1 MGGPESRPESSEP
14 RIPSSTPRWR
24 VPVPLRVLLADDHV
38 LVRDGIKVTLEVNG
52 FTIVGEAS
60 EGREAV
66 KMVRELK
73 PDVAVFDVSMPGLN
87 GVDAARIALKELPGL
102 KVVLLTVHTE
112 NEYVDEAL
120 KAGVSGYVLTKQA
133 TADLIRAIQEVSL
146 GNIYLSPGISRAV
159 MEAFRSGQQLAS
171 RTLTAREREVLQLIA
186 EGRTTKEIGSVLGI
200 SVKTAETHRSRVMD
214 KLEIRDTAGL
224 VRYAIRMGLISP

>member
-1 MGGPESRPESSEP
+1 VAGKPSTHKNP
-14 RIPSSTPRWR
+14 RNRER
-24 VPVPLRVLLADDHV
+24 LVPTRVLLADDHV
-38 LVRDGIKVTLEVNG
+38 LVRDGIKITLEANG
-52 FTIVGEAS
+52 FKIVVEAS

-66 KMVRELK
+66 QMVRDLK

-87 GVDAARIALKELPGL
+87 GVDAARIAIKESPGL
-102 KVVLLTVHTE
+102 KIVLLTVHTE

-120 KAGVSGYVLTKQA
+120 KAGVSGYVLKKQA
-133 TADLIRAIQEVSL
+133 TADLIRAIEEVSL

-159 MEAFRSGQQLAS
+159 MEAFRSGTQLAS

-186 EGRTTKEIGSVLGI
+186 EGRTTKEIGGVLGI

-224 VRYAIRMGLISP
+224 VRYAIRMGLITA

>member
-1 MGGPESRPESSEP
+1 MP
-14 RIPSSTPRWR
+14 T
-24 VPVPLRVLLADDHV
+24 RVLLADDHV
-38 LVRDGIKVTLEVNG
+38 LVRDGIKITLEANG
-52 FTIVGEAS
+52 FQIVGEAS

-66 KMVRELK
+66 RMVRELN
-73 PDVAVFDVSMPGLN
+73 PEVAVFDVSMPGLN
-87 GVDAARIALKELPGL
+87 GVDAARLALHEKPGL
-102 KVVLLTVHTE
+102 KIVLLTVHTE

-120 KAGVSGYVLTKQA
+120 KAGVSGYVLKKQA

-159 MEAFRSGQQLAS
+159 MEAFRSGTQLAS

-186 EGRTTKEIGSVLGI
+186 EGRTTKEIGGVLGI

-224 VRYAIRMGLISP
+224 VRYAIRVGLITA

>member
-1 MGGPESRPESSEP
+1 
-14 RIPSSTPRWR
+14 
-24 VPVPLRVLLADDHV
+24 VPTRVLLADDHV
-38 LVRDGIKVTLEVNG
+38 LVRDGIKITLEANG
-52 FTIVGEAS
+52 FLIVGEAS

-66 KMVRELK
+66 RMVRELN

-87 GVDAARIALKELPGL
+87 GVDAARLALHEKPGL
-102 KVVLLTVHTE
+102 KVVLLTVHNG

-120 KAGVSGYVLTKQA
+120 KAGVSGYVLKKQA

-159 MEAFRSGQQLAS
+159 MEAFRSGTQLAS

-186 EGRTTKEIGSVLGI
+186 EGRTTKEIGGVLGI

-224 VRYAIRMGLISP
+224 VRYAIRVGLITA

>member
-1 MGGPESRPESSEP
+1 VS
-14 RIPSSTPRWR
+14 
-24 VPVPLRVLLADDHV
+24 LRVLLADDHV
-38 LVRDGIKVTLEVNG
+38 LVRDGIKVTLEANG
-52 FTIVGEAS
+52 LSIVGEAS
-60 EGREAV
+60 DGREAV
-66 KMVRELK
+66 AMVRDLK

-87 GVDAARIALKELPGL
+87 GMDAARLALREVPSI

-120 KAGVSGYVLTKQA
+120 RAGVSGYVLKKQA
-133 TADLIRAIQEVSL
+133 TADLLKAIDEVSR

-159 MEAFRSGQQLAS
+159 MEAFRSGTHFAA

-186 EGRTTKEIGSVLGI
+186 EGKTTKEIGSVLGI

-224 VRYAIRMGLISP
+224 VRYAIRMGLITA

>member
-1 MGGPESRPESSEP
+1 
-14 RIPSSTPRWR
+14 

-120 KAGVSGYVLTKQA
+120 KAGVSGYVLKRQA

-186 EGRTTKEIGSVLGI
+186 EGKTTKEIGSVLGI

>member
-1 MGGPESRPESSEP
+1 MSL
-14 RIPSSTPRWR
+14 RI
-24 VPVPLRVLLADDHV
+24 LLADDHV

-52 FTIVGEAS
+52 FEIVGEAS
-60 EGREAV
+60 DGREAV
-66 KMVRELK
+66 RMVRELK

-87 GVDAARIALKELPGL
+87 GVDAARIAIKESPGI
-102 KVVLLTVHTE
+102 KIVLLTVHIE

-120 KAGVSGYVLTKQA
+120 RAGVSGYVLKKQA
-133 TADLIRAIQEVSL
+133 TADLIKAIQEVSH

-159 MEAFRSGQQLAS
+159 MEAFRSGKELAA

-186 EGRTTKEIGSVLGI
+186 EGKTTKEIGGVLGI

>member
-1 MGGPESRPESSEP
+1 
-14 RIPSSTPRWR
+14 
-24 VPVPLRVLLADDHV
+24 
-38 LVRDGIKVTLEVNG
+38 
-52 FTIVGEAS
+52 
-60 EGREAV
+60 
-66 KMVRELK
+66 MVRELK

-87 GVDAARIALKELPGL
+87 GVDAARIALKENPGT

-120 KAGVSGYVLTKQA
+120 RAGVSGYVLKKQA
-133 TADLIRAIQEVSL
+133 TADLIRAITEVSM

-159 MEAFRSGQQLAS
+159 MEAFRSGKELAA

-186 EGRTTKEIGSVLGI
+186 EGKTTKEIGSVLGI

-224 VRYAIRMGLISP
+224 VRYAIRMGLVTP

>member
-1 MGGPESRPESSEP
+1 VSL
-14 RIPSSTPRWR
+14 RI
-24 VPVPLRVLLADDHV
+24 LLADDHV

-52 FTIVGEAS
+52 FDIIGEAAD
-60 EGREAV
+60 GREAV
-66 KMVRELK
+66 RMVRELK

-87 GVDAARIALKELPGL
+87 GVDAARIAIKESPGI
-102 KVVLLTVHTE
+102 KIVLLTVHIE

-120 KAGVSGYVLTKQA
+120 RAGVSGYVLKKQA
-133 TADLIRAIQEVSL
+133 TADLIKAIQEVSH

-159 MEAFRSGQQLAS
+159 MEAFRSGKELAA
-171 RTLTAREREVLQLIA
+171 RTLSAREREVLQLIA
-186 EGRTTKEIGSVLGI
+186 EGKTTKEIGGVLGI

>member
-1 MGGPESRPESSEP
+1 M
-14 RIPSSTPRWR
+14 
-24 VPVPLRVLLADDHV
+24 PLRVLLADDHI
-38 LVRDGIKVTLEVNG
+38 LVRDGIKVTLEANG
-52 FTIVGEAS
+52 LSIVGEAS

-66 KMVRELK
+66 KMVRDLK

-87 GVDAARIALKELPGL
+87 GVDAARIALKENPGT

-120 KAGVSGYVLTKQA
+120 RAGVSGYVLKKQA

-159 MEAFRSGQQLAS
+159 MEAFRSGKELAA

-186 EGRTTKEIGSVLGI
+186 EGKTTKEIGSVLGI

-224 VRYAIRMGLISP
+224 VRYAIRMGLVTP

>member
-1 MGGPESRPESSEP
+1 
-14 RIPSSTPRWR
+14 
-24 VPVPLRVLLADDHV
+24 VPIRVLLADDHE
-38 LVRDGIKVTLEVNG
+38 LVRDGIKITLESNG
-52 FTIVGEAS
+52 LTIVGEAS

-66 KMVRELK
+66 RMARDLK

-87 GVDAARIALKELPGL
+87 GVDAARLAIKETPGL
-102 KVVLLTVHTE
+102 KIVLLTVHTE

-120 KAGVSGYVLTKQA
+120 KAGVSGYVLKKQA
-133 TADLIRAIQEVSL
+133 TADLVRAIEQVSL

-159 MEAFRSGQQLAS
+159 MEAFRSGTQLAS

-186 EGRTTKEIGSVLGI
+186 EGKTTKEIGGVLGI

-224 VRYAIRMGLISP
+224 VRYAIRVGLISA

>member
-1 MGGPESRPESSEP
+1 
-14 RIPSSTPRWR
+14 

-120 KAGVSGYVLTKQA
+120 KAGVSGYVLKKQA

>member
-1 MGGPESRPESSEP
+1 VVVARSPLWS
-14 RIPSSTPRWR
+14 
-24 VPVPLRVLLADDHV
+24 VPVLRILLADDHV
-38 LVRDGIKVTLEVNG
+38 LVRDGIKITLETNG
-52 FTIVGEAS
+52 FEIIGEAAD
-60 EGREAV
+60 GREAIR
-66 KMVRELK
+66 MVRELQ

-87 GVDAARIALKELPGL
+87 GVDAARIAIKESPSV
-102 KVVLLTVHTE
+102 KVVLLTVHIE

-120 KAGVSGYVLTKQA
+120 RAGVSGYVLKKQA
-133 TADLIRAIQEVSL
+133 TADLIKAIQEVSH

-159 MEAFRSGQQLAS
+159 MEAFRSGKELAA

-186 EGRTTKEIGSVLGI
+186 EGKTTKEIGGVLGI

>member
-1 MGGPESRPESSEP
+1 
-14 RIPSSTPRWR
+14 
-24 VPVPLRVLLADDHV
+24 VPVPLRILLADDHV

-52 FTIVGEAS
+52 FKIIGEAS
-60 EGREAV
+60 DGREAV
-66 KMVRELK
+66 RMVRELK

-87 GVDAARIALKELPGL
+87 GVDAARIAIKESPEI
-102 KVVLLTVHTE
+102 KIVLLTVHIE

-120 KAGVSGYVLTKQA
+120 RAGVSGYVLKKQA
-133 TADLIRAIQEVSL
+133 TADLIKAIQEVSA

-159 MEAFRSGQQLAS
+159 MEAFRSGKELAA
-171 RTLTAREREVLQLIA
+171 RTLSAREREVLQLIA
-186 EGRTTKEIGSVLGI
+186 EGKTTKEIGGVLGI

-224 VRYAIRMGLISP
+224 VRYAIRMGLVSP

>member
-1 MGGPESRPESSEP
+1 M
-14 RIPSSTPRWR
+14 
-24 VPVPLRVLLADDHV
+24 PLRVLLADDHV

-120 KAGVSGYVLTKQA
+120 KAGVSGYVLKKQA
-133 TADLIRAIQEVSL
+133 TSDLIRAIHEVSV

-186 EGRTTKEIGSVLGI
+186 EGKTTKEIGSVLGI

-224 VRYAIRMGLISP
+224 VRYAIRMGLITP

>member
-1 MGGPESRPESSEP
+1 LASGSLRNHKDP
-14 RIPSSTPRWR
+14 RLGE
-24 VPVPLRVLLADDHV
+24 PVPLRVLLADDHV
-38 LVRDGIKVTLEVNG
+38 LVRDGIKTTLEANG
-52 FTIVGEAS
+52 LSIVGEAS

-73 PDVAVFDVSMPGLN
+73 PDVAIFDVSMPGLN
-87 GVDAARIALKELPGL
+87 GVDAARIALKENPGT

-120 KAGVSGYVLTKQA
+120 RAGVSGYVLKKQA
-133 TADLIRAIQEVSL
+133 TADLVRAIHEVSM

-159 MEAFRSGQQLAS
+159 MEAFRSGKELAA

-186 EGRTTKEIGSVLGI
+186 EGKTTKEIGSVLGI

-224 VRYAIRMGLISP
+224 VRYAIRMGLVTP

>member
-1 MGGPESRPESSEP
+1 VIHK
-14 RIPSSTPRWR
+14 IPAYGE
-24 VPVPLRVLLADDHV
+24 PVPTRVLLADDHV
-38 LVRDGIKVTLEVNG
+38 LVRDGIKITLEANG
-52 FTIVGEAS
+52 LTIVGEAS

-66 KMVRELK
+66 RMVRDLK

-87 GVDAARIALKELPGL
+87 GVDAARMALKEMPGL

-120 KAGVSGYVLTKQA
+120 KAGVSGYVLKKQA
-133 TADLIRAIQEVSL
+133 TADLIRAIEEVSL

-159 MEAFRSGQQLAS
+159 MEAFRSGTQLAS
-171 RTLTAREREVLQLIA
+171 RTLSAREREVLQLIA
-186 EGRTTKEIGSVLGI
+186 EGKTTKEIGGVLGI

-224 VRYAIRMGLISP
+224 VRYAIRMGLITP

>member
-1 MGGPESRPESSEP
+1 M
-14 RIPSSTPRWR
+14 
-24 VPVPLRVLLADDHV
+24 PLRVLLADDHV
-38 LVRDGIKVTLEVNG
+38 LVRDGIKITLESNG
-52 FTIVGEAS
+52 LTIVGEAS

-66 KMVRELK
+66 KMVRDLK

-87 GVDAARIALKELPGL
+87 GVDAARIALKENPGT

-120 KAGVSGYVLTKQA
+120 RAGVSGYVLKKQA

-159 MEAFRSGQQLAS
+159 MEAFRSGKELAA

-186 EGRTTKEIGSVLGI
+186 EGKTTKEIGSVLGI

-224 VRYAIRMGLISP
+224 VRYAIRMGLVTP

>member
-1 MGGPESRPESSEP
+1 
-14 RIPSSTPRWR
+14 
-24 VPVPLRVLLADDHV
+24 VPLRVLLADDHI
-38 LVRDGIKVTLEVNG
+38 LVRDGIKVTLEANG
-52 FTIVGEAS
+52 LSIVGEAS

-66 KMVRELK
+66 KMVRDLK

-87 GVDAARIALKELPGL
+87 GVDAARIALKENPGT

-120 KAGVSGYVLTKQA
+120 RAGVSGYVLKKQA

-159 MEAFRSGQQLAS
+159 MEAFRSGKELAA

-186 EGRTTKEIGSVLGI
+186 EGKTTKEIGSVLGI

-224 VRYAIRMGLISP
+224 VRYAIRMGLVTP

>member
-1 MGGPESRPESSEP
+1 M
-14 RIPSSTPRWR
+14 
-24 VPVPLRVLLADDHV
+24 PLRVLLADDHV
-38 LVRDGIKVTLEVNG
+38 LVRDGIKVTLESNG
-52 FTIVGEAS
+52 LQIVGEAS

-66 KMVRELK
+66 KMVRDLK

-87 GVDAARIALKELPGL
+87 GVDAARIALKETPGT

-120 KAGVSGYVLTKQA
+120 RAGVSGYVLKKQA

-159 MEAFRSGQQLAS
+159 MEAFRSGRELAA

-186 EGRTTKEIGSVLGI
+186 EGKTTKEIGSVLGI

-224 VRYAIRMGLISP
+224 VRYAIRMGLVTP

>member
-1 MGGPESRPESSEP
+1 
-14 RIPSSTPRWR
+14 
-24 VPVPLRVLLADDHV
+24 VPLRVLLADDHV
-38 LVRDGIKVTLEVNG
+38 LVRDGIKVTLEANG
-52 FTIVGEAS
+52 LSIVGEAS

-73 PDVAVFDVSMPGLN
+73 PDVAIFDVSMPGLN
-87 GVDAARIALKELPGL
+87 GVDAARIALKENPGT

-120 KAGVSGYVLTKQA
+120 RAGVSGYVLKKQA
-133 TADLIRAIQEVSL
+133 TADLVRAIHEVSV

-159 MEAFRSGQQLAS
+159 MEAFRSGKELAA

-186 EGRTTKEIGSVLGI
+186 EGKTTKEIGSVLGI

-224 VRYAIRMGLISP
+224 VRYAIRMGLVTP

>member
-1 MGGPESRPESSEP
+1 
-14 RIPSSTPRWR
+14 
-24 VPVPLRVLLADDHV
+24 VPLRVLLADDHV

-120 KAGVSGYVLTKQA
+120 KAGVSGYVLKKQA
-133 TADLIRAIQEVSL
+133 TADLIRAIHEVSL

-186 EGRTTKEIGSVLGI
+186 EGKTTKEIGSVLGI

>member
-1 MGGPESRPESSEP
+1 MASGNQRNHKDP
-14 RIPSSTPRWR
+14 RLGEQ
-24 VPVPLRVLLADDHV
+24 VPLRVLLADDHI
-38 LVRDGIKVTLEVNG
+38 LVRDGIKVTLEANG
-52 FTIVGEAS
+52 LSIVGEAS

-66 KMVRELK
+66 KMVRDLK

-87 GVDAARIALKELPGL
+87 GVDAARIALKENPGT

-120 KAGVSGYVLTKQA
+120 RAGVSGYVLKKQA

-159 MEAFRSGQQLAS
+159 MEAFRSGKELAA

-186 EGRTTKEIGSVLGI
+186 EGKTTKEIGSVLGI

-224 VRYAIRMGLISP
+224 VRYAIRMGLVTP

>member
-1 MGGPESRPESSEP
+1 LASGSQRNHKDP
-14 RIPSSTPRWR
+14 RLGEQ
-24 VPVPLRVLLADDHV
+24 VPLRVLLADDHI
-38 LVRDGIKVTLEVNG
+38 LVRDGIKVTLEANG
-52 FTIVGEAS
+52 LSIVGEAS

-66 KMVRELK
+66 KMVRDLK

-87 GVDAARIALKELPGL
+87 GVDAARIALKENPGT

-120 KAGVSGYVLTKQA
+120 RAGVSGYVLKKQA

-159 MEAFRSGQQLAS
+159 MEAFRSGKELAA

-186 EGRTTKEIGSVLGI
+186 EGKTTKEIGSVLGI

-224 VRYAIRMGLISP
+224 VRYAIRMGLVTP

>member
-1 MGGPESRPESSEP
+1 MSL
-14 RIPSSTPRWR
+14 RI
-24 VPVPLRVLLADDHV
+24 LLADDHI

-52 FTIVGEAS
+52 FNIVGEAS
-60 EGREAV
+60 DGREAV
-66 KMVRELK
+66 RMVRELK

-87 GVDAARIALKELPGL
+87 GVDAARIAIKESPGI
-102 KVVLLTVHTE
+102 KIVLLTVHIE

-120 KAGVSGYVLTKQA
+120 RAGVSGYVLKKQA
-133 TADLIRAIQEVSL
+133 TADLIKAIQEVSL

-159 MEAFRSGQQLAS
+159 MEAFRSGKELAA
-171 RTLTAREREVLQLIA
+171 RTLSAREREVLQLIA
-186 EGRTTKEIGSVLGI
+186 EGKTTKEIGGVLGI

>member
-1 MGGPESRPESSEP
+1 
-14 RIPSSTPRWR
+14 

-52 FTIVGEAS
+52 FNIVGEAS

-120 KAGVSGYVLTKQA
+120 RAGVSGYVLKKQA

>member
-1 MGGPESRPESSEP
+1 M
-14 RIPSSTPRWR
+14 
-24 VPVPLRVLLADDHV
+24 PLRILLADDHV

-52 FTIVGEAS
+52 FKIIGEAS
-60 EGREAV
+60 DGREAV
-66 KMVRELK
+66 RMVRELK

-87 GVDAARIALKELPGL
+87 GVDAARIAIKESPEI
-102 KVVLLTVHTE
+102 KIVLLTVHIE

-120 KAGVSGYVLTKQA
+120 RAGVSGYVLKKQA
-133 TADLIRAIQEVSL
+133 TADLIKAIQEVSA

-159 MEAFRSGQQLAS
+159 MEAFRSGKELAA
-171 RTLTAREREVLQLIA
+171 RTLSAREREVLQLIA
-186 EGRTTKEIGSVLGI
+186 EGKTTKEIGGVLGI

-224 VRYAIRMGLISP
+224 VRYAIRMGLVSP

>member
-1 MGGPESRPESSEP
+1 M
-14 RIPSSTPRWR
+14 
-24 VPVPLRVLLADDHV
+24 PLRVLLADDHV

-120 KAGVSGYVLTKQA
+120 KAGVSGYVLKKQA

>member
-1 MGGPESRPESSEP
+1 VRGYSAGAWNPGNHE
-14 RIPSSTPRWR
+14 IPHNEERL
-24 VPVPLRVLLADDHV
+24 VPTRVLLADDHV
-38 LVRDGIKVTLEVNG
+38 LVRDGIKITLEANG
-52 FTIVGEAS
+52 FQIVGEAS

-66 KMVRELK
+66 QMVRELN

-87 GVDAARIALKELPGL
+87 GVDAARLALKEKPGL
-102 KVVLLTVHTE
+102 KIVLLTVHTE

-120 KAGVSGYVLTKQA
+120 KAGVSGYVLKKQA

-159 MEAFRSGQQLAS
+159 MEAFRSGTQLAS
-171 RTLTAREREVLQLIA
+171 RTLSAREREVLQLIA
-186 EGRTTKEIGSVLGI
+186 EGRTTKEIGGVLGI

-224 VRYAIRMGLISP
+224 VRYAIRVGLITA

>member
-1 MGGPESRPESSEP
+1 MP
-14 RIPSSTPRWR
+14 T
-24 VPVPLRVLLADDHV
+24 RVLLADDHV
-38 LVRDGIKVTLEVNG
+38 LVRDGIKITLEAHG
-52 FTIVGEAS
+52 LTIVGEAS

-66 KMVRELK
+66 KMVRDLK

-87 GVDAARIALKELPGL
+87 GVDAARIALKETPGL

-120 KAGVSGYVLTKQA
+120 KVGVSGYVLKKQA
-133 TADLIRAIQEVSL
+133 TADLVRAIEEVSL

-159 MEAFRSGQQLAS
+159 MEAFRSGKHLAS
-171 RTLTAREREVLQLIA
+171 RTLSAREREVLQLIA
-186 EGRTTKEIGSVLGI
+186 EGKTTKEIGGVLGI

-224 VRYAIRMGLISP
+224 VRYAIRTGLISP

>member
-1 MGGPESRPESSEP
+1 
-14 RIPSSTPRWR
+14 
-24 VPVPLRVLLADDHV
+24 VPLRVLLADDHV
-38 LVRDGIKVTLEVNG
+38 LVRDGIKITLESNG
-52 FTIVGEAS
+52 LTIVGEAS

-66 KMVRELK
+66 KMVRDLK

-87 GVDAARIALKELPGL
+87 GVDAARIALKENPGT

-120 KAGVSGYVLTKQA
+120 RAGVSGYVLKKQA

-159 MEAFRSGQQLAS
+159 MEAFRSGKELAA

-186 EGRTTKEIGSVLGI
+186 EGKTTKEIGSVLGI

-224 VRYAIRMGLISP
+224 VRYAIRMGLVTP

>member
-1 MGGPESRPESSEP
+1 
-14 RIPSSTPRWR
+14 
-24 VPVPLRVLLADDHV
+24 VPLRILLADDHV
-38 LVRDGIKVTLEVNG
+38 LVRDGIKITLEANG
-52 FTIVGEAS
+52 LSIVGEAS
-60 EGREAV
+60 EGREAIR
-66 KMVRELK
+66 MVRELK

-87 GVDAARIALKELPGL
+87 GVDAARTAIKESPGL
-102 KVVLLTVHTE
+102 KVILLTVHTE

-120 KAGVSGYVLTKQA
+120 KAGVCGYVLKKQA
-133 TADLIRAIQEVSL
+133 TADLIRAIQEVSA

-159 MEAFRSGQQLAS
+159 MEAFRSGSQLAS

-186 EGRTTKEIGSVLGI
+186 EGKTTKEIGSVLGI

-224 VRYAIRMGLISP
+224 VRYAIRTGLITP

>member
-1 MGGPESRPESSEP
+1 MIHK
-14 RIPSSTPRWR
+14 IPAYGE
-24 VPVPLRVLLADDHV
+24 PVPTRVLLADDHV
-38 LVRDGIKVTLEVNG
+38 LVRDGIKITLEANG
-52 FTIVGEAS
+52 LTIVGEAS

-66 KMVRELK
+66 RMVRDLK

-87 GVDAARIALKELPGL
+87 GVDAARMALKEMPGL

-120 KAGVSGYVLTKQA
+120 KAGVSGYVLKKQA
-133 TADLIRAIQEVSL
+133 TADLIRAIEEVSL

-159 MEAFRSGQQLAS
+159 MEAFRSGTQLAS
-171 RTLTAREREVLQLIA
+171 RTLSAREREVLQLIA
-186 EGRTTKEIGSVLGI
+186 EGKTTKEIGGVLGI

-224 VRYAIRMGLISP
+224 VRYAIRMGLITP

>member
-1 MGGPESRPESSEP
+1 
-14 RIPSSTPRWR
+14 
-24 VPVPLRVLLADDHV
+24 VPLRVLLADDHV
-38 LVRDGIKVTLEVNG
+38 LVRDGIKTTLESNG
-52 FTIVGEAS
+52 LSIVGEAS

-66 KMVRELK
+66 KMLRDLK

-87 GVDAARIALKELPGL
+87 GVDAARIALKENPGT

-120 KAGVSGYVLTKQA
+120 RAGVSGYVLKKQA

-159 MEAFRSGQQLAS
+159 MEAFRSGKELAA

-186 EGRTTKEIGSVLGI
+186 EGKTTKEIGSVLGI

-224 VRYAIRMGLISP
+224 VRYAIRMGLVTP